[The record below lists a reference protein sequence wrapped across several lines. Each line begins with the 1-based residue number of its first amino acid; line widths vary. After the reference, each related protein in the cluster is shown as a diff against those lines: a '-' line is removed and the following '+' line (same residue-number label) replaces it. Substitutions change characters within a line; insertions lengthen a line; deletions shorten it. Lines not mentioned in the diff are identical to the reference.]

1 MTDTMIPS
9 NQPPEG
15 TGAPTM
21 PPPETPTSRTVVDAP
36 EPAPATE
43 GMPTPTPEAAPPT
56 GPSEDGSE
64 PSGDESESTPDAGS
78 EESEVP
84 TFPGQK
90 LRNTG
95 KVGQIEKIA
104 DDYVIPLSD
113 QAMNEWAKSSD
124 PKAFKA
130 YAEQVACGMYPTFA
144 PQIQAGLV
152 TRVLLDPYIQV
163 AQQVLGPVMN
173 EPNWSDPKWSAA
185 LQGGMDPKTGR
196 PVPMQL
202 DEWRKFLMQHPG
214 HGWDK
219 TPQAMERAQQFAQVL
234 NQGFN
239 TPQGS
244 EQ

>member
-1 MTDTMIPS
+1 MTDTMTAAF
-9 NQPPEG
+9 PEG
-15 TGAPTM
+15 TGTPM
-21 PPPETPTSRTVVDAP
+21 PPPPEPPASRTVADAP
-36 EPAPATE
+36 EPAPPAD
-43 GMPTPTPEAAPPT
+43 PTQTPPPT
-56 GPSEDGSE
+56 
-64 PSGDESESTPDAGS
+64 DAPT
-78 EESEVP
+78 EESDQPTDGQPADDQPAEETGDTGTP
-84 TFPGQK
+84 TFPGQR
-90 LRNTG
+90 LVHTG
-95 KVGQIEKIA
+95 KVGEIEKIA

-124 PKAFKA
+124 SKAFKA

-163 AQQVLGPVMN
+163 AQQVLGPVMT

-214 HGWDK
+214 HNWDK
-219 TPQAMERAQQFAQVL
+219 SPQAMQRAQQFAQVL
-234 NQGFN
+234 NQGFT
-239 TPQGS
+239 TPQEG